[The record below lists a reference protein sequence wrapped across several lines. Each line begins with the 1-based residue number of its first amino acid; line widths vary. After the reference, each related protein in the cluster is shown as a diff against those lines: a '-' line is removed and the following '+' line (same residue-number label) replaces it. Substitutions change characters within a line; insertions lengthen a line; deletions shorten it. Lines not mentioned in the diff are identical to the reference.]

1 MPTIDT
7 NGITLTYET
16 HGDHAAP
23 SLLLIMGLGMQLI
36 SWPDEL
42 CDGLVRQGFHV
53 IRFDNRDSGLSTKME
68 QFGKPNL
75 TLTFVKSIL
84 ALPITSGYSLGDMAK
99 DTVGLLDGLGIAKA
113 HLVGASMG
121 GMIAQVV
128 AASHPERVLTL
139 TSIMSTS
146 GRRGLPGPT
155 AAARK
160 AVLAKAANPRDLDSV
175 TEHMVN
181 TMRAIGSPAYP
192 ASDADLRQRVHAS
205 VRRNV
210 TAAGIAR
217 QLVAVAA
224 SGDRVAMLKT
234 IKSPTLVIHGTDDP
248 LVPIDCGRDTAR
260 LIPDAVLREISG
272 MGHDLPGPLI
282 PSLVEMIAS
291 HCMAGQP
298 ESQQS
303 R

>member
-1 MPTIDT
+1 MPSIDT

-16 HGDHAAP
+16 HGDAAAP

-42 CDGLVRQGFHV
+42 CDGLVSQGFHV

-128 AASHPERVLTL
+128 AASYPERVLTL

-155 AAARK
+155 GAARK
-160 AVLAKAANPRDLDSV
+160 AVLAKAENPRDLDSV

-192 ASDADLRQRVHAS
+192 ASDADLRQRVRAS
-205 VRRNV
+205 VLRNV

-260 LIPDAVLREISG
+260 LIPNAVLREISG
-272 MGHDLPGPLI
+272 MGHDFPAPLI
-282 PSLVEMIAS
+282 SSLVEMIAL
-291 HCMAGQP
+291 HCMADQP
-298 ESQQS
+298 EPRQS